1 MGDSYIS
8 WRKVEIKLI
17 LLILL
22 GSGMRQELEEVI
34 EVIESMLE
42 IADRMTGA
50 DREAMQLLIYTA
62 YGMLHFVIEEESEEE
77 SEEETDDPMN

>member
-17 LLILL
+17 LLIVL
-22 GSGMRQELEEVI
+22 GSDMRQELEEVI

-42 IADRMTGA
+42 IADRMTGV

-62 YGMLHFVIEEESEEE
+62 YGMLHFVMEEESEE